1 MVNIAILSSGS
12 GNSSRKLLE
21 NIKNI
26 KSNVSVIITNK
37 SDAKVITWIFQCAID
52 FKVHWCNFTSG
63 TMCAT
68 IAGLWTVYKMGS
80 KN

>member
-37 SDAKVITWIFQCAID
+37 SDAKVIDLAKEHKISYIYLPKKKRCI
-52 FKVHWCNFTSG
+52 K
-63 TMCAT
+63 
-68 IAGLWTVYKMGS
+68 YKL
-80 KN
+80 

>member
-37 SDAKVITWIFQCAID
+37 SDAKVIDLAREHKISYIYLPKKKIFI
-52 FKVHWCNFTSG
+52 K
-63 TMCAT
+63 
-68 IAGLWTVYKMGS
+68 YKL
-80 KN
+80 